1 MSGVY
6 RFAGVVSSLIGV
18 LVVYKAWSIG
28 KPYLAAALLLETLA
42 SAAFHAAEN
51 GWIHVFPGLR
61 IDRTGLGQP
70 HSALQDK
77 HQWLLAL
84 DQIGLVLCVYLLYR
98 ECWAGIRRLGR
109 RWPAIAVAVAGAISF
124 LVSVFTGGQLYTDT
138 HTVWHIACI
147 GLVWAV
153 LRECK

>member
-1 MSGVY
+1 MADVH
-6 RFAGVVSSLIGV
+6 RLAGVVSSLIGV

-28 KPYLAAALLLETLA
+28 KPYLAVSLLLGTLA
-42 SAAFHAAEN
+42 SAAFHAAED

-70 HSALQDK
+70 PSVLQGK
-77 HQWLLAL
+77 HPWLLAL
-84 DQIGLVLCVYLLYR
+84 DQVGLVLCAYLLYR
-98 ECWAGIRRLGR
+98 ECWGGIRRLGR
-109 RWPAIAVAVAGAISF
+109 RWPAVAVAVAGAGAFI
-124 LVSVFTGGQLYTDT
+124 LSVFTGGQVYTDT

-147 GLVWAV
+147 GLVWGV